1 MTRLQILRLSIFL
14 MMFVFVCPTMSLAEQ
29 SKQQALVDL
38 FLETTVFPPTAA
50 QLTTFTDALPTPDST
65 VQLRLKAL
73 GIVSSKQPH
82 AEKLKL
88 LNTLLASQNKQQ
100 DFVSYLDLLLLKA
113 ELAYFQQD
121 LKYINRLADEFT
133 ALLTESESHVLP
145 RQRFTVFNLIGR
157 LHQVLGNYEL
167 ALEFLSKAGN
177 EVADPTTTQ
186 GRFRRQ
192 FVRMHMARV
201 LLKQQSYTLA
211 EQMLTD
217 TIAQAKSY
225 KLATLYPELHLLL
238 GYALQV
244 QYGPTEPALAA
255 FQEATKTVTGSL
267 PGRVQMLALNNL
279 GAVYF
284 YREDYAKA
292 EQYFRK
298 GLAVAEAIES
308 RFEQYVMLFNL
319 GYIQVK
325 IGDVQ
330 SGLVQMETAYEI
342 FSKLAAL
349 PDKISMLTYLAE
361 AYQAL
366 GDTANEAKVLRTI
379 LEKREQEVKNT
390 RENLIVEF
398 QTRYEAEEQRL
409 KIALLQQEGE
419 LKQARIDKSARDQFW
434 FGILAAILAV
444 ALLGALLVL
453 RHVRHLNVLLG
464 EANSKLQMQSLMDP
478 LTNIYNRRALQQYTQ
493 QQNDVL
499 LMLDI
504 DYFKSINDQFGHEM
518 GDTILISLTQHL
530 SAILRKEDLL
540 MRWGGEEFLLI
551 LRKVAPSQLDALVSK
566 ILQQI
571 NDNPVA
577 GIPLSVSGGLVT
589 IIDTSAALEA
599 QINHADHLLYQA
611 KAAGRGQIHSD
622 FARWF
627 KPTSPQ

>member
-1 MTRLQILRLSIFL
+1 
-14 MMFVFVCPTMSLAEQ
+14 MFVFVWPTTSLAQ
-29 SKQQALVDL
+29 PNQQHQLVDH
-38 FLETTVFPPTAA
+38 FLETTVFPPTTA
-50 QLTTFTDALPTPDST
+50 QLATFTAALATSDATI
-65 VQLRLKAL
+65 QARLEAL
-73 GIVSSKQPH
+73 TIVSSSQPQ
-82 AEKLKL
+82 AKKLQL
-88 LNTLLASQNKQQ
+88 LNTLLASENKQEG
-100 DFVSYLDLLLLKA
+100 FVSYLDLLLLKA
-113 ELAYFQQD
+113 ELVYFQQD
-121 LKYINRLADEFT
+121 LLEISRFAEEFT
-133 ALLTESESHVLP
+133 ALLSESEERILP
-145 RQRFTVFNLIGR
+145 RQRFTTFNLIGR

-177 EVADPTTTQ
+177 EIDDPTSTQ

-225 KLATLYPELHLLL
+225 QLATLYPELHLLL

-284 YREDYAKA
+284 YRGDYAKA
-292 EQYFRK
+292 EQYFLQ
-298 GLAVAEAIES
+298 GLVVAEAIES

-325 IGDVQ
+325 TGDVVR
-330 SGLVQMETAYEI
+330 GLAQMETAYDI
-342 FSKLAAL
+342 FAKLAAL
-349 PDKISMLTYLAE
+349 PDQISMLTYLAE
-361 AYQAL
+361 AYQAV
-366 GDTANEAKVLRTI
+366 GDTAKEAKVLRAI

-398 QTRYEAEEQRL
+398 QTQYEAEEQRL

-419 LKQARIDKSARDQFW
+419 LKQARLDKSARDRFW
-434 FGILAAILAV
+434 FALLAATFAI
-444 ALLGALLVL
+444 ALLGALLIL

-464 EANSKLQMQSLMDP
+464 EANSKLQSQSLKDP
-478 LTNIYNRRALQQYTQ
+478 LTDSYNRRALQQYQ
-493 QQNDVL
+493 HQLNDVL

-504 DYFKSINDQFGHEM
+504 DYFKKVNDEHGHAV
-518 GDTILISLTQHL
+518 GDSILITVTQRL
-530 SAILRKEDLL
+530 KAILRKEDVL

-551 LRKVAPSQLDALVSK
+551 IRQIAPSQLDALVKK
-566 ILQQI
+566 ILAII
-571 NDNPVA
+571 NETPMA
-577 GIPLSVSGGLVT
+577 GIHISVSGGLVV
-589 IIDTSAALEA
+589 IQDAQAELET

-622 FARWF
+622 NAKWF

>member
-1 MTRLQILRLSIFL
+1 ML
-14 MMFVFVCPTMSLAEQ
+14 VFVWPTTSLAQ
-29 SKQQALVDL
+29 SNQQHQLVDH
-38 FLETTVFPPTAA
+38 FLETTVFPPTTA
-50 QLTTFTDALPTPDST
+50 QLASFSAALSTSDPTI
-65 VQLRLKAL
+65 QARLEAL
-73 GIVSSKQPH
+73 TIVSSKQSQ
-82 AEKLKL
+82 AERLQL
-88 LNTLLASQNKQQ
+88 LNTLLASENKQEG
-100 DFVSYLDLLLLKA
+100 FVSYLDLMLLKA
-113 ELAYFQQD
+113 ELVYFQQD
-121 LKYINRLADEFT
+121 LTEISRFAEEFT
-133 ALLTESESHVLP
+133 ALLNDSKERILP
-145 RQRFTVFNLIGR
+145 RQRFTTFNLIGR

-177 EVADPTTTQ
+177 EVDDPTSAQ

-211 EQMLTD
+211 EQMLID

-225 KLATLYPELHLLL
+225 QLTTLYPELHLLL

-292 EQYFRK
+292 EQYFLQ

-325 IGDVQ
+325 TGDVAR
-330 SGLVQMETAYEI
+330 GLAQMETAYDI
-342 FSKLAAL
+342 FAKLAAL
-349 PDKISMLTYLAE
+349 PDQISMLTYLAE

-366 GDTANEAKVLRTI
+366 GDTANEAKVLRAI

-398 QTRYEAEEQRL
+398 QTQYEAEEQRL

-419 LKQARIDKSARDQFW
+419 LKQARLDKSARDRFW
-434 FGILAAILAV
+434 FALLAAIFAL
-444 ALLGALLVL
+444 ALLGALLIL

-464 EANSKLQMQSLMDP
+464 EANGKLQTQSLKDP
-478 LTNIYNRRALQQYTQ
+478 LTDSYNRRALQQYQ
-493 QQNDVL
+493 HQLNDVL

-504 DYFKSINDQFGHEM
+504 DYFKKVNDEHGHAV
-518 GDTILISLTQHL
+518 GDSILIAVTQRL
-530 SAILRKEDLL
+530 KAILRKEDVL

-551 LRKVAPSQLDALVSK
+551 IRQIAPSQLDALVTK
-566 ILQQI
+566 ILAII
-571 NDNPVA
+571 NEAPMA
-577 GIPLSVSGGLVT
+577 GIHISVSGGLVV
-589 IIDTSAALEA
+589 IQDAQAELET

-622 FARWF
+622 NAKWF

>member
-1 MTRLQILRLSIFL
+1 
-14 MMFVFVCPTMSLAEQ
+14 MFVFVWPTTSLAQ
-29 SKQQALVDL
+29 PNQQHQLVDH
-38 FLETTVFPPTAA
+38 FLETTVFPPTTA
-50 QLTTFTDALPTPDST
+50 QLATFTAALATSDATI
-65 VQLRLKAL
+65 QARLEAL
-73 GIVSSKQPH
+73 TIVSSSQPQ
-82 AEKLKL
+82 AKKLQL
-88 LNTLLASQNKQQ
+88 LNTLLASENKQE

-113 ELAYFQQD
+113 ELVYFQQD
-121 LKYINRLADEFT
+121 LLEISRFAEEFT
-133 ALLTESESHVLP
+133 ALLSESEERILP
-145 RQRFTVFNLIGR
+145 RQRFTTFNLIGR
-157 LHQVLGNYEL
+157 LHQVLSNYEL

-177 EVADPTTTQ
+177 EVDDPTSTQ

-211 EQMLTD
+211 EQMLID

-225 KLATLYPELHLLL
+225 QLATLYPELHLLL

-284 YREDYAKA
+284 YRGDYAKA
-292 EQYFRK
+292 EQYFLQ
-298 GLAVAEAIES
+298 GLVVAEAIES

-325 IGDVQ
+325 TGDVVR
-330 SGLVQMETAYEI
+330 GLAQMETAYDI
-342 FSKLAAL
+342 FAKLAAL
-349 PDKISMLTYLAE
+349 PDQISMLTYLAE
-361 AYQAL
+361 AYQAV
-366 GDTANEAKVLRTI
+366 GDTAKEAKVLRAI

-398 QTRYEAEEQRL
+398 QTQYEAEEQRL

-419 LKQARIDKSARDQFW
+419 LKQARLDKSARDRFW
-434 FGILAAILAV
+434 FALLAATFAI
-444 ALLGALLVL
+444 ALLGALLIL

-464 EANSKLQMQSLMDP
+464 EANGKLQSQSLKDP
-478 LTNIYNRRALQQYTQ
+478 LTDSYNRRALQQYQ
-493 QQNDVL
+493 HQLNDVL

-504 DYFKSINDQFGHEM
+504 DYFKKVNDEHGHAV
-518 GDTILISLTQHL
+518 GDSILITVTQRL
-530 SAILRKEDLL
+530 KAILRKEDVL

-551 LRKVAPSQLDALVSK
+551 IRQIAPSQLDALVTK
-566 ILQQI
+566 ILAII
-571 NDNPVA
+571 NETPMA
-577 GIPLSVSGGLVT
+577 GIHISVSGGLVV
-589 IIDTSAALEA
+589 IQDAQAELET

-622 FARWF
+622 NAKWF

>member
-1 MTRLQILRLSIFL
+1 ML
-14 MMFVFVCPTMSLAEQ
+14 VFVWPTTSLAQ
-29 SKQQALVDL
+29 SNQQHQLVDH
-38 FLETTVFPPTAA
+38 FLETTVFPPTTA
-50 QLTTFTDALPTPDST
+50 QLASFSAALSTSDPTI
-65 VQLRLKAL
+65 QARLEAL
-73 GIVSSKQPH
+73 TIVSSKQSQ
-82 AEKLKL
+82 AEKLQL
-88 LNTLLASQNKQQ
+88 LNTLLASENKQEG
-100 DFVSYLDLLLLKA
+100 FVSYLDLMLLKA
-113 ELAYFQQD
+113 ELVYFQQD
-121 LKYINRLADEFT
+121 LTEISRFAEEFT
-133 ALLTESESHVLP
+133 ALLNESEERILP
-145 RQRFTVFNLIGR
+145 RQRFTTFNLIGR

-177 EVADPTTTQ
+177 EVDDPTSTQ

-211 EQMLTD
+211 EQMLID

-225 KLATLYPELHLLL
+225 QLTTLYPELHLLL

-292 EQYFRK
+292 EQYFLQ

-325 IGDVQ
+325 TGDVAR
-330 SGLVQMETAYEI
+330 GLAQMETAYDI
-342 FSKLAAL
+342 FAKLAAL
-349 PDKISMLTYLAE
+349 PDQLSMLTYLAE

-366 GDTANEAKVLRTI
+366 GDTANEAKVLRAI

-398 QTRYEAEEQRL
+398 QTQYEAEEQRL

-419 LKQARIDKSARDQFW
+419 LKQARLDKSARDRFW
-434 FGILAAILAV
+434 FALLAAIFAL
-444 ALLGALLVL
+444 ALLGALLIL

-464 EANSKLQMQSLMDP
+464 EANGKLQTQSLKDP
-478 LTNIYNRRALQQYTQ
+478 LTDSYNRRALQQYQ
-493 QQNDVL
+493 HQLNDVL

-504 DYFKSINDQFGHEM
+504 DYFKKVNDEHGHAV
-518 GDTILISLTQHL
+518 GDTILITVTQRL
-530 SAILRKEDLL
+530 NAILRKEDVL

-551 LRKVAPSQLDALVSK
+551 IRQIAPSQLDALVTK
-566 ILQQI
+566 ILAII
-571 NDNPVA
+571 NETPMA
-577 GIPLSVSGGLVT
+577 GIHISVSGGLVV
-589 IIDTSAALEA
+589 IQDAQAELET

-622 FARWF
+622 NAKWF

>member
-1 MTRLQILRLSIFL
+1 
-14 MMFVFVCPTMSLAEQ
+14 MFVFVWPTTSLAQ
-29 SKQQALVDL
+29 PNQQHQLVDH
-38 FLETTVFPPTAA
+38 FLETTVFPPTSA
-50 QLTTFTDALPTPDST
+50 QLATFTAALATSDATI
-65 VQLRLKAL
+65 QARLEAL
-73 GIVSSKQPH
+73 SIVSSTQPQ
-82 AEKLKL
+82 AKKLQL
-88 LNTLLASQNKQQ
+88 LNTLLASENKQE

-113 ELAYFQQD
+113 ELVYFQQD
-121 LKYINRLADEFT
+121 LPEISRFAEEFT
-133 ALLTESESHVLP
+133 ALLSESEERILP
-145 RQRFTVFNLIGR
+145 RQRFTTFNLIGR

-177 EVADPTTTQ
+177 EIDDPTSTQ

-225 KLATLYPELHLLL
+225 QLATLYPELHLLL

-244 QYGPTEPALAA
+244 QYGPTEPALAT

-292 EQYFRK
+292 EQYFLQ
-298 GLAVAEAIES
+298 GLVVAEAIES

-325 IGDVQ
+325 TGDVVR
-330 SGLVQMETAYEI
+330 GLAQMETAYDI
-342 FSKLAAL
+342 FAKLAAL
-349 PDKISMLTYLAE
+349 PDQISMLTYLAE
-361 AYQAL
+361 AYQAV
-366 GDTANEAKVLRTI
+366 GDTAKEAKVLRAI

-398 QTRYEAEEQRL
+398 QTQYEAEEQRL

-419 LKQARIDKSARDQFW
+419 LKQARLDKSARDRFW
-434 FGILAAILAV
+434 FALLAATFAI
-444 ALLGALLVL
+444 ALLGALLIL

-464 EANSKLQMQSLMDP
+464 EANSKLQAQSLMDP
-478 LTNIYNRRALQQYTQ
+478 LTNIYNRRALQQYQ
-493 QQNDVL
+493 QQKSDVL

-504 DYFKSINDQFGHEM
+504 DYFKQINDQFGHDT
-518 GDTILISLTQHL
+518 GDSILISLTQHL

-551 LRKVAPSQLDALVSK
+551 FRQVAPQQLDALVSK

-577 GIPLSVSGGLVT
+577 EIPLSVSGGLVT
-589 IIDTSAALEA
+589 ITDPKLTLEA

-622 FARWF
+622 NAKWF